1 MKLAVI
7 FRRFGAYHLARL
19 SAAARLG
26 PVVGIELNRTDRTYA
41 WDVCEGADGFERL
54 TVFSGK
60 PVADAGPAELK
71 RRLWDTLEAA
81 APDAVAVPGWAAP
94 WSQSALAWC
103 LARQRPAVLMSES
116 SARDGQRRGAAE
128 AVKRRLVRLFPA
140 ALVGGAPHRAYL
152 EALGMDAG
160 RIATGYD
167 VVDNRHFRDGAE
179 RARREGAAARERL
192 GAPARYLLASG
203 RFIPKKNFA
212 ALLQAYADCLR
223 GAGGALPDLVILGDG
238 PLRPML
244 ERRRDELS
252 VTGRVHLPGFRQY
265 DELPA
270 WYGLAE
276 AFVHVSRIEQWGL
289 VVNEAMAA
297 GLPVLVSSRCGCA
310 DDLVREGENGWRVDP
325 EDPRALA
332 AGLARLAGGAAD
344 CAVMGAASQRL
355 IAAWG
360 PEAFADGL
368 WRVARAAAGAPRPRS
383 TPAVRLLLA
392 ALRRLPPR
400 RDEGDPA

>member
-116 SARDGQRRGAAE
+116 SARDGQRRGSAE

-270 WYGLAE
+270 SAASSSGAWWSTRPWRPVFRYWCPPVAGARTISC
-276 AFVHVSRIEQWGL
+276 ARARTGGVSIRRIRGRWRP
-289 VVNEAMAA
+289 AW
-297 GLPVLVSSRCGCA
+297 R
-310 DDLVREGENGWRVDP
+310 GWRGGRP
-325 EDPRALA
+325 TAPSW
-332 AGLARLAGGAAD
+332 ARPHSG
-344 CAVMGAASQRL
+344 
-355 IAAWG
+355 
-360 PEAFADGL
+360 
-368 WRVARAAAGAPRPRS
+368 
-383 TPAVRLLLA
+383 
-392 ALRRLPPR
+392 
-400 RDEGDPA
+400 